1 VLKYVGNVVVKREH
15 LKRIL
20 LDKKAQE
27 YFEQM
32 KVKVIKN
39 EHVNEISQRQV
50 EADERKEEYLKQL
63 KMQSL
68 ERINKA

>member
-32 KVKVIKN
+32 KEKVIKN

-50 EADERKEEYLKQL
+50 EAEEKREEYLKEL
-63 KMQSL
+63 KKQSL